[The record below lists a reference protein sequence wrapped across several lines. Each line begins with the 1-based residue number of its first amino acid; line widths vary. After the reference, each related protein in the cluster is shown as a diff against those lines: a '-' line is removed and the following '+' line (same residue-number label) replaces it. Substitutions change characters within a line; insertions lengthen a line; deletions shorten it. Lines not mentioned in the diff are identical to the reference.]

1 MLARE
6 TPRIVIWLGYEILDF
21 PKVLLIYLNIL
32 QRYLVSTYTPK
43 KGDIQRAWH
52 VVDADG
58 LILGR
63 LASEVAKILRGKHKP
78 TFTPHQDTGDHVVIV
93 NADKVVLSGSKR
105 TDKAV
110 YSHSGYPGG
119 LKTKTYGD
127 LLADRPE
134 EALRTTIGGMLPKN
148 RLGRQMLT
156 KLKIYSGG
164 DHPHDA
170 QKPQQLEL
178 EHTRLR
184 GPKEIKPVESK
195 TTEVKA
201 SDSQEEPLEAINP
214 ETEEIET
221 SGSVSLQDLGL
232 TTAVINNLAA
242 GGITTI
248 EELVGKTS
256 EDILGIAKIGPKA
269 VEQIIAGL
277 KDNGFSLKEI

>member
-1 MLARE
+1 M
-6 TPRIVIWLGYEILDF
+6 
-21 PKVLLIYLNIL
+21 
-32 QRYLVSTYTPK
+32 STYTPK

-52 VVDADG
+52 LVDADG
-58 LILGR
+58 LVLGR

-119 LKTKTYGD
+119 LKTKAYGD
-127 LLADRPE
+127 LLADKPE
-134 EALRTTIGGMLPKN
+134 EALRITIGGMLPKN

-156 KLKIYSGG
+156 KLKIYSGM

-178 EHTRLR
+178 EHTRQR
-184 GPKEIKPVESK
+184 GPKEIKPVEPK
-195 TTEVKA
+195 ATEVK
-201 SDSQEEPLEAINP
+201 DSELKEEPLEENNS
-214 ETEEIET
+214 EIEMGT
-221 SGSVSLQDLGL
+221 QENASLQDLGL
-232 TTAVINNLAA
+232 TQAVVNNLAA

-248 EELVGKTS
+248 EALVSKTS

-269 VEQIIAGL
+269 VEQIVDGL

>member
-1 MLARE
+1 M
-6 TPRIVIWLGYEILDF
+6 
-21 PKVLLIYLNIL
+21 
-32 QRYLVSTYTPK
+32 STYTPK
-43 KGDIQRAWH
+43 RGDIQRAWH

-78 TFTPHQDTGDHVVIV
+78 IFTPHQDTGDHVVIV

-105 TDKAV
+105 TNKAV

-119 LKTKTYGD
+119 LKTKAYGD
-127 LLADRPE
+127 LLIDRPE

-148 RLGRQMLT
+148 SLGRQMLT
-156 KLKIYSGG
+156 KLKIYRGG
-164 DHPHDA
+164 DHPHNA
-170 QKPQQLEL
+170 QKPQKLEL

-195 TTEVKA
+195 AAEVKV
-201 SDSQEEPLEAINP
+201 SDSQEEPVEASNS
-214 ETEEIET
+214 ESEEIET
-221 SGSVSLQDLGL
+221 SENVSLQDLGL
-232 TTAVINNLAA
+232 TTAVINNLSA

-248 EELVGKTS
+248 EELVNKTS
-256 EDILGIAKIGPKA
+256 EDVLGIAKIGPKA
-269 VEQIIAGL
+269 VEQISAGL

>member
-1 MLARE
+1 
-6 TPRIVIWLGYEILDF
+6 
-21 PKVLLIYLNIL
+21 
-32 QRYLVSTYTPK
+32 VSTYTPK

-78 TFTPHQDTGDHVVIV
+78 IFTPHQDTGDHVVIV

-105 TDKAV
+105 TNKVV

-119 LKTKTYGD
+119 LKTKAYGD
-127 LLADRPE
+127 LLTDRPE

-148 RLGRQMLT
+148 TLGRQMLT
-156 KLKIYSGG
+156 KLKIYRGG

-170 QKPQQLEL
+170 QKPQKLEL

-195 TTEVKA
+195 AVEVKV
-201 SDSQEEPLEAINP
+201 SDSQEEPVEASNS
-214 ETEEIET
+214 ESEEIET
-221 SGSVSLQDLGL
+221 SENVSLQDLGL
-232 TTAVINNLAA
+232 TTAVINNLSA

-248 EELVGKTS
+248 EELVNKTS
-256 EDILGIAKIGPKA
+256 EDVLGIAKIGPKA
-269 VEQIIAGL
+269 VEQISAGL

>member
-1 MLARE
+1 M
-6 TPRIVIWLGYEILDF
+6 
-21 PKVLLIYLNIL
+21 
-32 QRYLVSTYTPK
+32 STYTPK

-93 NADKVVLSGSKR
+93 NADKVVLSGSKK

-119 LKTKTYGD
+119 LKTKTYGE

-148 RLGRQMLT
+148 SLGRQMLT
-156 KLKIYSGG
+156 KLKVYRGG
-164 DHPHDA
+164 EHPHDA

-184 GPKEIKPVESK
+184 GPREIKPIE
-195 TTEVKA
+195 
-201 SDSQEEPLEAINP
+201 SQESEGKVSDRQEESSEAASS
-214 ETEEIET
+214 ETKEKKT
-221 SGSVSLQDLGL
+221 SESISLQDLGL
-232 TTAVINNLAA
+232 ANAVISNLEA
-242 GGITTI
+242 GG
-248 EELVGKTS
+248 V
-256 EDILGIAKIGPKA
+256 
-269 VEQIIAGL
+269 
-277 KDNGFSLKEI
+277 

>member
-1 MLARE
+1 M
-6 TPRIVIWLGYEILDF
+6 
-21 PKVLLIYLNIL
+21 
-32 QRYLVSTYTPK
+32 STYTPK

-52 VVDADG
+52 VVDAEG

-78 TFTPHQDTGDHVVIV
+78 TFTPHQDPGDHVVIV
-93 NADKVVLSGSKR
+93 NADKVVLSGSKK

-119 LKTKTYGD
+119 LKTKAYGD
-127 LLADRPE
+127 LLTDRPE

-148 RLGRQMLT
+148 SLGRQMLT
-156 KLKIYSGG
+156 KLKIYRGG

-170 QKPQQLEL
+170 QKPQKLEL

-195 TTEVKA
+195 AAEVKV
-201 SDSQEEPLEAINP
+201 SESQEAPVEESNS
-214 ETEEIET
+214 ESEEIET
-221 SGSVSLQDLGL
+221 SESVSLQDLGL
-232 TTAVINNLAA
+232 TTAVINNLSA

-248 EELVGKTS
+248 EELVSKTS

-269 VEQIIAGL
+269 VEQISAGL
-277 KDNGFSLKEI
+277 KDNGFALTEI

>member
-1 MLARE
+1 M
-6 TPRIVIWLGYEILDF
+6 
-21 PKVLLIYLNIL
+21 
-32 QRYLVSTYTPK
+32 STYTPK

-52 VVDADG
+52 LVDADG
-58 LILGR
+58 LVLGR

-105 TDKAV
+105 TDKAD
-110 YSHSGYPGG
+110 YSHSGYPGR
-119 LKTKTYGD
+119 LKTKAYGD
-127 LLADRPE
+127 LLAHKPE
-134 EALRTTIGGMLPKN
+134 EALRITIGGMLPKN

-156 KLKIYSGG
+156 KLKIYSGM

-178 EHTRLR
+178 EHTRQR
-184 GPKEIKPVESK
+184 GPKEIKPVEPK
-195 TTEVKA
+195 ATEVK
-201 SDSQEEPLEAINP
+201 DSELKEEPLEENNS
-214 ETEEIET
+214 EIEMDT
-221 SGSVSLQDLGL
+221 QESVSLGDLGL
-232 TTAVINNLAA
+232 TEAVVNNLAA

-248 EELVGKTS
+248 EALVGKTS

-269 VEQIIAGL
+269 VEQIVDGL

>member
-1 MLARE
+1 M
-6 TPRIVIWLGYEILDF
+6 
-21 PKVLLIYLNIL
+21 
-32 QRYLVSTYTPK
+32 STYTPK
-43 KGDIQRAWH
+43 RGDIQRAWH

-105 TDKAV
+105 TSKAV

-119 LKTKTYGD
+119 LKIKAYGD
-127 LLADRPE
+127 LLTDRPE

-148 RLGRQMLT
+148 SLGRQMLT
-156 KLKIYSGG
+156 KLKIYRGG

-170 QKPQQLEL
+170 QKPQKLEL

-195 TTEVKA
+195 AAEVKV
-201 SDSQEEPLEAINP
+201 SESQEEPVEESNS
-214 ETEEIET
+214 ESEEIET
-221 SGSVSLQDLGL
+221 SESVSLQDLGL
-232 TTAVINNLAA
+232 TTAVINNLSA

-248 EELVGKTS
+248 EELVSKTS

-269 VEQIIAGL
+269 VEQISAGL
-277 KDNGFSLKEI
+277 KDNGFALTEI

>member
-1 MLARE
+1 M
-6 TPRIVIWLGYEILDF
+6 
-21 PKVLLIYLNIL
+21 
-32 QRYLVSTYTPK
+32 STYTPK

-134 EALRTTIGGMLPKN
+134 EALRITIGGMLPKN

-232 TTAVINNLAA
+232 TTAVTNNLAA

-269 VEQIIAGL
+269 IEQIIAGL

>member
-1 MLARE
+1 
-6 TPRIVIWLGYEILDF
+6 
-21 PKVLLIYLNIL
+21 
-32 QRYLVSTYTPK
+32 
-43 KGDIQRAWH
+43 
-52 VVDADG
+52 
-58 LILGR
+58 
-63 LASEVAKILRGKHKP
+63 
-78 TFTPHQDTGDHVVIV
+78 
-93 NADKVVLSGSKR
+93 
-105 TDKAV
+105 
-110 YSHSGYPGG
+110 
-119 LKTKTYGD
+119 
-127 LLADRPE
+127 
-134 EALRTTIGGMLPKN
+134 MLPKN

-201 SDSQEEPLEAINP
+201 SDSQEEPVEASNS
-214 ETEEIET
+214 ESEEMET
-221 SGSVSLQDLGL
+221 SGNVSLQNLGL

-248 EELVGKTS
+248 EELVSKTS
-256 EDILGIAKIGPKA
+256 EDVLGIAKIGPKT

>member
-1 MLARE
+1 M
-6 TPRIVIWLGYEILDF
+6 
-21 PKVLLIYLNIL
+21 
-32 QRYLVSTYTPK
+32 STYTPK

-93 NADKVVLSGSKR
+93 NADKVVLSGSKK

-134 EALRTTIGGMLPKN
+134 EALRMTIGGMLPKN

-156 KLKIYSGG
+156 KLKVYSGG
-164 DHPHDA
+164 SHPHDA
-170 QKPQQLEL
+170 QKPQQLKF

-184 GPKEIKPVESK
+184 GPKEIKPVEPQVTDS
-195 TTEVKA
+195 TT
-201 SDSQEEPLEAINP
+201 SDSLEEPVEVVHSESKEN
-214 ETEEIET
+214 ET
-221 SGSVSLQDLGL
+221 SENISLQNLGL
-232 TTAVINNLAA
+232 TSAVINNLAA
-242 GGITTI
+242 DGITTI
-248 EELVGKTS
+248 EELVNKTS
-256 EDILGIAKIGPKA
+256 EDVLGIPKVGPKA
-269 VEQIIAGL
+269 VEQITACL
-277 KDNGFSLKEI
+277 KDNGLSLKEI

>member
-1 MLARE
+1 M
-6 TPRIVIWLGYEILDF
+6 
-21 PKVLLIYLNIL
+21 
-32 QRYLVSTYTPK
+32 STYTPK

-201 SDSQEEPLEAINP
+201 SDSQEEPVEASNS
-214 ETEEIET
+214 ESEEMET
-221 SGSVSLQDLGL
+221 SGNVSLQNLGL

>member
-1 MLARE
+1 M
-6 TPRIVIWLGYEILDF
+6 
-21 PKVLLIYLNIL
+21 
-32 QRYLVSTYTPK
+32 STYTPK

-52 VVDADG
+52 VVDAEG

-93 NADKVVLSGSKR
+93 NADKVVLSGSKK

-119 LKTKTYGD
+119 LKTKIYGE

-134 EALRTTIGGMLPKN
+134 EALRATIGGMLPKN
-148 RLGRQMLT
+148 SLGRQMLT
-156 KLKIYSGG
+156 KLKVYRGG

-184 GPKEIKPVESK
+184 GPREIKPIEIQES
-195 TTEVKA
+195 EEKA
-201 SDSQEEPLEAINP
+201 SDLQEESLETGNSKTK
-214 ETEEIET
+214 EKET
-221 SGSVSLQDLGL
+221 SESISLQDLGL
-232 TTAVINNLAA
+232 TKAVISNLEA
-242 GGITTI
+242 GGIATI
-248 EELVGKTS
+248 EELVSKTS
-256 EDILGIAKIGPKA
+256 EDVLGIPKIGPKA
-269 VEQIIAGL
+269 VEQINAAL
-277 KDNGFSLKEI
+277 SDNGFSLKEI

>member
-1 MLARE
+1 M
-6 TPRIVIWLGYEILDF
+6 
-21 PKVLLIYLNIL
+21 
-32 QRYLVSTYTPK
+32 STYTPK

-93 NADKVVLSGSKR
+93 NADKVVLSGSKK

-119 LKTKTYGD
+119 LKTKTYGE

-148 RLGRQMLT
+148 SLGRQMLT
-156 KLKIYSGG
+156 KLKVYRGG
-164 DHPHDA
+164 EHPHDA

-184 GPKEIKPVESK
+184 GPREIKPIELQES
-195 TTEVKA
+195 EEKA
-201 SDSQEEPLEAINP
+201 SDRQEESSEAASS
-214 ETEEIET
+214 ETKEKKT
-221 SGSVSLQDLGL
+221 SESISLQDLGL
-232 TTAVINNLAA
+232 TNAVISNLEA
-242 GGITTI
+242 GGVGTV
-248 EELVGKTS
+248 EELVSKTS
-256 EDILGIAKIGPKA
+256 EDILGIPKIGPKA
-269 VEQIIAGL
+269 VEQINTAL
-277 KDNGFSLKEI
+277 SDKGFSLKEI

>member
-1 MLARE
+1 MYKRQGFRY
-6 TPRIVIWLGYEILDF
+6 PKSVIDLFKYS
-21 PKVLLIYLNIL
+21 L

-52 VVDADG
+52 VVDAEG

-93 NADKVVLSGSKR
+93 NADKVVLSGSKK

-119 LKTKTYGD
+119 LKTKIYGE

-134 EALRTTIGGMLPKN
+134 EALRATIGGMLPKN
-148 RLGRQMLT
+148 SLGRQMLT
-156 KLKIYSGG
+156 KLKVYRGG

-170 QKPQQLEL
+170 QKPQRLEL

-184 GPKEIKPVESK
+184 GPREIKPIEIQES
-195 TTEVKA
+195 EEKA
-201 SDSQEEPLEAINP
+201 SDLQEESLETGNSKTK
-214 ETEEIET
+214 EKET
-221 SGSVSLQDLGL
+221 SESISLQDLGL
-232 TTAVINNLAA
+232 TKAVISNLEA
-242 GGITTI
+242 GGIATI
-248 EELVGKTS
+248 EELVSKTS
-256 EDILGIAKIGPKA
+256 EDVLGIPKIGPKA
-269 VEQIIAGL
+269 VEQINAAL
-277 KDNGFSLKEI
+277 SDNGFSLKEI